1 MTQHRAGSR
10 DEWLAARKQL
20 LEREKELTRRS
31 DELARERLELPW
43 VRIDKDYTFD
53 SDEGTKALADLFDG
67 RSQLVVY
74 HFMFGPEY
82 TKGGC
87 PTCSSMADAFDG
99 LLPHLNNHDVTFLAI
114 SRAPLEKLQ
123 AYKRRMGWTFPWVSS
138 SDSDFNFDYGVSFRK
153 EQQGQG
159 SVEYNYRSFDPRP
172 LLEVERGPLVELAAA
187 TGTDVAGY
195 TAEGP
200 GMSAF
205 ALEDDVVYH
214 TYSAYARGV
223 EFLMYYYPVLDRAPK
238 GRNEAGEL
246 WMRRHDEYRSGA

>member
-1 MTQHRAGSR
+1 MTQHKVGSR
-10 DEWLAARKQL
+10 EEWLAAREKL
-20 LEREKELTRRS
+20 LEGEKDLTRRS
-31 DELARERLELPW
+31 DELARQRQELPW
-43 VRIDKDYTFD
+43 VRADKEYTFET
-53 SDEGTKALADLFDG
+53 DEGPKTLAELFDG

-123 AYKRRMGWTFPWVSS
+123 AYRRRMGWEFPWASS
-138 SDSDFNFDYGVSFRK
+138 SGSDFNFDFGVSFTD
-153 EQQGQG
+153 EQRQG
-159 SVEYNYRSFDPRP
+159 SIEYNYRSFDPAP
-172 LLEVERGPLVELAAA
+172 MLEADSGPLVQMAEA

-195 TAEGP
+195 TAEAP

-205 ALEDDVVYH
+205 AREGDAVFH
-214 TYSAYARGV
+214 TYSSYARGV
-223 EFLMYYYPVLDRAPK
+223 EFLMYYYPLLDRAPK
-238 GRNEAGEL
+238 GRNEGGTL
-246 WMRRHDEYRSGA
+246 WMRRHDEYPSGA

>member
-1 MTQHRAGSR
+1 MTQHKVGTRE
-10 DEWLAARKQL
+10 EWLAARKEL

-43 VRIDKDYTFD
+43 VRIDEDYTFD
-53 SDEGTKALADLFDG
+53 TDEGTKTLADLFDG

-123 AYKRRMGWTFPWVSS
+123 AYKRRMGWRFPWVSS
-138 SDSDFNFDYGVSFRK
+138 SGSDFNFDYGVSFT
-153 EQQGQG
+153 E
-159 SVEYNYRSFDPRP
+159 RP
-172 LLEVERGPLVELAAA
+172 AAGKRRIQLPLV
-187 TGTDVAGY
+187 
-195 TAEGP
+195 
-200 GMSAF
+200 
-205 ALEDDVVYH
+205 
-214 TYSAYARGV
+214 
-223 EFLMYYYPVLDRAPK
+223 
-238 GRNEAGEL
+238 
-246 WMRRHDEYRSGA
+246 RSGAAAGGRQRPTRRAGGRDGDGRGGVHGRGAGHERVRARGRRRLPHLLRLRPRR